1 MFTTLNPEAGDIYG
15 NSLLK
20 GLPFVTSV
28 LMKIYQSIGQNFER
42 AGNIRYAVTYKPQND
57 AIDRAYAKDRAEQIA
72 SEWSS
77 AMQKGSVKDF
87 VAVGDVDIK
96 VIGADNQ
103 VFSSEIPV
111 REMLE
116 QIIAKTGLP
125 PFMLGLSW
133 SSTER
138 MSTQQSDVL
147 TSELW
152 AYRRLLSPVIEK
164 ICNTFLA
171 LGGMPATAKTQ
182 WDEITLQDE
191 TELSKARLYNAQA
204 QKIEIENGGGK
215 N

>member
-1 MFTTLNPEAGDIYG
+1 
-15 NSLLK
+15 
-20 GLPFVTSV
+20 
-28 LMKIYQSIGQNFER
+28 
-42 AGNIRYAVTYKPQND
+42 
-57 AIDRAYAKDRAEQIA
+57 
-72 SEWSS
+72 
-77 AMQKGSVKDF
+77 
-87 VAVGDVDIK
+87 
-96 VIGADNQ
+96 
-103 VFSSEIPV
+103 
-111 REMLE
+111 
-116 QIIAKTGLP
+116 
-125 PFMLGLSW
+125 
-133 SSTER
+133 